1 MIVLFYVIA
10 IISGVFGIMIVFA
23 PKSYS
28 AVSKRL
34 AKTVATLEDASSKY
48 RVVIGILLLAVCIL
62 TFYVI
67 YLHKS
72 MQLLS

>member
-34 AKTVATLEDASSKY
+34 AKTVATLEDTSSKY